1 MDTIFEKKEFL
12 QEWRDL
18 IEETG
23 GDIGCT
29 KPKQDDK
36 PGNGNSNSDGNISTR
51 KHLDKWTKWTE
62 RLGKVPQPTLN
73 INYSSYPL
81 IPAPV
86 RSRPSSDFDGDEIQL
101 RRSPNDVMITSNTGN
116 INYSSSI
123 PNGIIIPQRIARNDV
138 MTTHHLTYPFPGKKK
153 YINSPSRA
161 SLLEEQDIQLVMA
174 QVHCTYDRAQSAL
187 RRYDGDI
194 VDSILYLQTGGEEEE
209 RPFME
214 DVD

>member
-1 MDTIFEKKEFL
+1 METIFEKKEFL
-12 QEWRDL
+12 QEWSDL

-36 PGNGNSNSDGNISTR
+36 PGNSNGNGNISA
-51 KHLDKWTKWTE
+51 KKQFDKWTKWTE

-86 RSRPSSDFDGDEIQL
+86 RSSITRPSSDFDGDEMQL
-101 RRSPNDVMITSNTGN
+101 RSGN
-116 INYSSSI
+116 INYSSSTS
-123 PNGIIIPQRIARNDV
+123 NGNNIIPQRIARNDV
-138 MTTHHLTYPFPGKKK
+138 VMTHHLTHSFPGKKK

-174 QVHCTYDRAQSAL
+174 QVHCTYDQAQSAL

-194 VDSILYLQTGGEEEE
+194 VDSILYLQTGGEEEDA
-209 RPFME
+209 RME
-214 DVD
+214 EVD